1 MKKII
6 TILTILISQVG
17 FSQDLKPT
25 ETEALLKVYVH
36 NNDKTPRVNEVIFL
50 KGLKGKTLYKGTSG
64 KDGKFSILIKK
75 GDTYKIDYKFF
86 GDSIEYS
93 TFEIPGGDNTLFTQT
108 FELIIT
114 PPKTYT
120 LENVFFDT
128 GKATL
133 RPESFKSLND
143 IVEVLKMKPTMIIE
157 IAGHTDDVG
166 EDEANMTLSQN
177 RAESVRKY
185 IVSKG
190 IVANRITAKGY
201 GETQPIADN
210 NTSQGKQKNR
220 RTEVRII
227 KE

>member
-1 MKKII
+1 MKNI
-6 TILTILISQVG
+6 TIIFAVLISQIG

-25 ETEALLKVYVH
+25 ATEALLKVYVH
-36 NNDKTPRVNEVIFL
+36 NDDGTPRVNEIIFF
-50 KGLKGKTLYKGTSG
+50 KGLKGKTVSKGISD
-64 KDGKFSILIKK
+64 KDGRFSILIKK

-93 TFEIPGGDNTLFTQT
+93 TFEIPGGDNTLFTQKV
-108 FELIIT
+108 ELVIS

-166 EDEANMTLSQN
+166 DDNANMILSQN

-185 IVSKG
+185 IISKG
-190 IVANRITAKGY
+190 IAANRVTAKGY
-201 GETQPIADN
+201 GETQPVADN
-210 NTSQGKQKNR
+210 ASDKGKQKNR